1 MKNRFK
7 SYGFWT
13 ALSGAVVVLLQ
24 SLGKCFGFTIDD
36 QIVSGVIMAVAGVL
50 VVLGVVTM
58 PSGDKQEEK
67 TNETEKQQESEEL
80 PIEDNSKN
88 EDEK

>member
-24 SLGKCFGFTIDD
+24 SLGRCFGFTIDD
-36 QIVSGVIMAVAGVL
+36 QIVSGVIMAIAGVL

-67 TNETEKQQESEEL
+67 PLEPEEPQESEEN
-80 PIEDNSKN
+80 IAEETKQN